1 MPSNDCKKKKLSL
14 VLSHTKRKKDLIS
27 LYMNEPR
34 LWFYTVDGGIL
45 CQESLIYQRVAKEE
59 EEFGFSAQVYAHA
72 NHNIASV

>member
-1 MPSNDCKKKKLSL
+1 MPSNDCKKQSL
-14 VLSHTKRKKDLIS
+14 VLSHKKRKKHLIS

-45 CQESLIYQRVAKEE
+45 CQESLSYQRVAKE